1 MGSAAGFIG
10 FLTNNVITF
19 VFVLSL
25 LVFVHEMGHYLVG
38 RWSGIRIMAFSIGF
52 GPEIVGFTDR
62 HGTRWKLSLIPL
74 GGYVRFFGDEDASSK
89 TDVDQL
95 SAMTEEE
102 RAQSFA
108 GAKLWKRAATVAAGP
123 IANFIL
129 AIAIFAVLFGIYG
142 RTTADPVVAMV
153 TRDGAAAEA
162 GIEPGDRLV
171 AIDGASVTTFDEVQ
185 RYVGLRPGRTIV
197 LTVDRDGQKRDF
209 RIVPKLVED
218 TDQFG
223 NKMEMGRIGIALVD
237 PVVTAVEPAGPAA
250 KAGLLAGDRL
260 IAVDGNNVATYY
272 DIGRYVS
279 DRPGKSIVL
288 TVRRNGETRDFP
300 VVAETLTD
308 TDASGNK
315 KDVGSIGIA
324 PIDPLV
330 ASIAPDSPAQA
341 TGLELG
347 DRILSVDGRAIGSIG
362 EVQRY
367 AASHADKPMTLSV
380 ERNGQ
385 TSDVT
390 VTPKKSEEADAFGT
404 PTEIATIGI
413 TDGQKPIKL
422 RYQAYGPFQALGE
435 GVKQTGSIV
444 SGTFEYIANV
454 IGGYMKADQLGGP
467 IRVAQL
473 SGQMATLG
481 FSAVLQFA
489 AILSVSIGLLNLM
502 PVPVLD
508 GGHLMFYAIEAVRG
522 KPLGARAQDIAFR
535 IGFAMVLSLMVFA
548 TWNDISSRL
557 G

>member
-1 MGSAAGFIG
+1 MGSVAGIIG

-52 GPEIVGFTDR
+52 GPEIAGFTDR

-89 TDVDQL
+89 TDADQL
-95 SAMTEEE
+95 AAMTEEE

-129 AIAIFAVLFGIYG
+129 AIVIFAVLFGVYG
-142 RTTADPVVAMV
+142 RTVADPVVAMV
-153 TRDGAAAEA
+153 TRGGAAAEA

-171 AIDGASVTTFDEVQ
+171 GIDGNKITTFDEVQ
-185 RYVGLRPGRTIV
+185 RYVGMRPGRSIV
-197 LTVDRDGQKRDF
+197 LSVERDGQKRDF
-209 RIVPKLVED
+209 NIMPKLAED

-237 PVVTAVEPAGPAA
+237 PVVTAVEPGGPAA
-250 KAGLLAGDRL
+250 RAGLQAGDRL
-260 IAVDGNNVATYY
+260 VAIDGNNVATYY
-272 DIGRYVS
+272 DIARYVG
-279 DRPGKSIVL
+279 DRPGKNVVL
-288 TVRRNGETRDFP
+288 TVERNGQTRDFP
-300 VVAETLTD
+300 MVPAALPETD
-308 TDASGNK
+308 SSGNK
-315 KDVGSIGIA
+315 KDVGNIGIS
-324 PIDPLV
+324 PVDPLV
-330 ASIAPDSPAQA
+330 ATVAQDSPAA
-341 TGLELG
+341 GAGISLG
-347 DRILSVDGRAIGSIG
+347 DRILSVDGRPIGSIG
-362 EVQRY
+362 EIQRY
-367 AASHADKPMTLSV
+367 VATRADKTVVLSV
-380 ERNGQ
+380 EHEG
-385 TSDVT
+385 VT
-390 VTPKKSEEADAFGT
+390 RDIKVMPKLAAEPDAFGKE
-404 PTEIATIGI
+404 TEIGSIGI

-422 RYQAYGPFQALGE
+422 RYEAYGPFQALSE
-435 GVKQTGSIV
+435 GVKQTGNII
-444 SGTFEYIANV
+444 SGTFEYIGNV

-481 FSAVLQFA
+481 LSAVLQFA

-548 TWNDISSRL
+548 TWNDISSRI

>member
-1 MGSAAGFIG
+1 MGSVAGIIG

-52 GPEIVGFTDR
+52 GPEIAGFTDR

-129 AIAIFAVLFGIYG
+129 AIAIFAVLFSVYG
-142 RTTADPVVAMV
+142 RTVADPVVAMV
-153 TRDGAAAEA
+153 TRGGAAAEA

-171 AIDGASVTTFDEVQ
+171 AIDGNKIATFDEVQ
-185 RYVGLRPGRTIV
+185 RYVGMRPGRNIV
-197 LTVDRDGQKRDF
+197 LSVERDGQKRDF
-209 RIVPKLVED
+209 NIVPKLAED

-237 PVVTAVEPAGPAA
+237 PQVTAVEPGGPAA
-250 KAGLLAGDRL
+250 RAGVQAGDRL
-260 IAVDGNNVATYY
+260 VAVDGNNVATYY
-272 DIGRYVS
+272 DIVRYIS
-279 DRPGKSIVL
+279 DRPGKSLVL
-288 TVRRNGETRDFP
+288 TVERDGQTHDFP
-300 VVAETLTD
+300 MVPETLAEID
-308 TDASGNK
+308 SSGNK
-315 KDVGSIGIA
+315 KDVGSVGIS
-324 PIDPLV
+324 PVDPLV
-330 ASIAPDSPAQA
+330 ATIAQDSPAA
-341 TGLELG
+341 GAGITLG

-367 AASHADKPMTLSV
+367 VASRADKTVVLSV
-380 ERNGQ
+380 QHDGMTR
-385 TSDVT
+385 DIK
-390 VTPKKSEEADAFGT
+390 VTPKVAAEPDAFGNE
-404 PTEIATIGI
+404 TEIGSIGI
-413 TDGQKPIKL
+413 SDGQTPIKL
-422 RYQAYGPFQALGE
+422 RYQAYGPLQALSE
-435 GVKQTGSIV
+435 GVKQTGSII
-444 SGTFEYIANV
+444 SGTFEYLGNV

-548 TWNDISSRL
+548 TWNDISSRI

>member
-1 MGSAAGFIG
+1 MGSVAGIIG
-10 FLTNNVITF
+10 FLTNNVVTF

-52 GPEIVGFTDR
+52 GPEIAGFTDR

-108 GAKLWKRAATVAAGP
+108 GARLWKRAATVAAGP
-123 IANFIL
+123 IANFLL
-129 AIAIFAVLFGIYG
+129 AIAIFTVLFSVYG
-142 RTTADPVVAMV
+142 RTVADPVVAMV
-153 TRDGAAAEA
+153 TRGGAAAEA

-171 AIDGASVTTFDEVQ
+171 AVDGNQIATFDEVQ
-185 RYVGLRPGRTIV
+185 RYVGLRPGRNLV
-197 LTVDRDGQKRDF
+197 LTVERDGQKRDF
-209 RIVPKLVED
+209 NLVPKLVED

-237 PVVTAVEPAGPAA
+237 PQVTAVEPGGPAA
-250 KAGLLAGDRL
+250 KAGVQAGDRL
-260 IAVDGNNVATYY
+260 VAIDGNDVATYY
-272 DIGRYVS
+272 DIARYIGE
-279 DRPGKSIVL
+279 RPGKTIVL
-288 TVRRNGETRDFP
+288 TVERNGQTRDFSMEP
-300 VVAETLTD
+300 ATLTE
-308 TDASGNK
+308 TDASGDK
-315 KDVGSIGIA
+315 KDIGSIGIA
-324 PIDPLV
+324 PVDPLV
-330 ASIAPDSPAQA
+330 ATIAQDSPAA
-341 TGLELG
+341 GKGIALG

-362 EVQRY
+362 EVQRH
-367 AASHADKPMTLSV
+367 AASHGDKAIVLSV
-380 ERNGQ
+380 QRDGETR
-385 TSDVT
+385 DVQL
-390 VTPKKSEEADAFGT
+390 VPKKAQEPDAFGN
-404 PTEIATIGI
+404 EVEVASIGI

-422 RYQAYGPFQALGE
+422 RYEAYGPVRAVAE
-435 GVKQTGSIV
+435 GVKQTGSII
-444 SGTFEYIANV
+444 SGTVEYLGNV

-467 IRVAQL
+467 IRVAQM

-481 FSAVLQFA
+481 FAAVLQFA

-548 TWNDISSRL
+548 TWNDISSKI

>member
-52 GPEIVGFTDR
+52 GPEIAGFTDR

-129 AIAIFAVLFGIYG
+129 AIAIFAVLFAIYG
-142 RTTADPVVAMV
+142 RTAADPVVAMV
-153 TRDGAAAEA
+153 TRDGAAAAA

-171 AIDGASVTTFDEVQ
+171 AIDGTNVTTFDEVQ

-197 LTVDRDGQKRDF
+197 LSVERDGQKRDF

-237 PVVTAVEPAGPAA
+237 PLVTAVQPAGPAA
-250 KAGLLAGDRL
+250 KAGILAGDRL
-260 IAVDGNNVATYY
+260 IAIDGNNVATYY

-288 TVRRNGETRDFP
+288 TVQRNGETRDFP
-300 VVAETLTD
+300 IVAETMTD

-315 KDVGSIGIA
+315 KDVGSIGIG

-330 ASIAPDSPAQA
+330 GSIAPDSPAEA
-341 TGLELG
+341 ARLELG

-367 AASHADKPMTLSV
+367 AASHADKPITLSV

-385 TSDVT
+385 TRDVT
-390 VTPKKSEEADAFGT
+390 VTPKKSEETDAFGAQ
-404 PTEIATIGI
+404 TEIATIGI
-413 TDGQKPIKL
+413 TDGQRPLKL
-422 RYQAYGPFQALGE
+422 RYDEYGPLQALGE

-444 SGTFEYIANV
+444 SGTFEYLANV

-481 FSAVLQFA
+481 FAAVLQFA

>member
-1 MGSAAGFIG
+1 MGAAAGFIG

-52 GPEIVGFTDR
+52 GPEIAGFTDR

-129 AIAIFAVLFGIYG
+129 AIAIFAVLFSIYG
-142 RTTADPVVAMV
+142 RTAADPVVAMV

-171 AIDGASVTTFDEVQ
+171 AIDGVKITTFDEVQ
-185 RYVGLRPGRTIV
+185 RYVGLRPGRTITLSV
-197 LTVDRDGQKRDF
+197 ERDGQKRDF
-209 RIVPKLVED
+209 KIIPKLVED

-237 PVVTAVEPAGPAA
+237 PLVTAIEPAGPAA
-250 KAGLLAGDRL
+250 KAGILAGDRL
-260 IAVDGNNVATYY
+260 VAVDGNNVATYY

-288 TVRRNGETRDFP
+288 TVQRNGQIRDFP
-300 VVAETLTD
+300 VVPEKLTD

-330 ASIAPDSPAQA
+330 GSIAPDSPAEA
-341 TGLELG
+341 AGLELG
-347 DRILSVDGRAIGSIG
+347 DRILSVDGRAVSSIG

-367 AASHADKPMTLSV
+367 AAAHADKPVTLSV

-385 TSDVT
+385 ARDLP

-404 PTEIATIGI
+404 QTEIATIGI

-422 RYQAYGPFQALGE
+422 RYEAYGPLQAVGE
-435 GVKQTGSIV
+435 GVKQTGSII
-444 SGTFEYIANV
+444 SGTFEYLANV

-481 FSAVLQFA
+481 FAAVLQFA

>member
-25 LVFVHEMGHYLVG
+25 LVFVHEMGHYLIG
-38 RWSGIRIMAFSIGF
+38 RWSGIRVMAFSIGF
-52 GPEIVGFTDR
+52 GPEIVGFTDS

-95 SAMTEEE
+95 LAMTEEE

-123 IANFIL
+123 IANFLL
-129 AIAIFAVLFGIYG
+129 AIAIFAVLFSIYG
-142 RTTADPVVAMV
+142 RTVADPVVAMV

-171 AIDGASVTTFDEVQ
+171 AIDGSKVSTFDEVQ

-197 LTVDRDGQKRDF
+197 LTVERDGQNRDF
-209 RIVPKLVED
+209 RIVPKLIED

-237 PVVTAVEPAGPAA
+237 PVVTAVEQGGPAA
-250 KAGLLAGDRL
+250 KAGVQAGDRL

-272 DIGRYVS
+272 DIGRYVAE
-279 DRPGKSIVL
+279 RPGKSIVL
-288 TVRRNGETRDFP
+288 TIQRNGVIRDFP
-300 VVAETLTD
+300 IVAETLVD
-308 TDASGNK
+308 TDASGDK

-330 ASIAPDSPAQA
+330 ASIASDSPAQA
-341 TGLELG
+341 AGLEIG
-347 DRILSVDGRAIGSIG
+347 ERVLSVDGRNIGSIG
-362 EVQRY
+362 EVQRL
-367 AASHADKPMTLSV
+367 AAAHADKSMTLTV
-380 ERNGQ
+380 KRDGQ
-385 TSDVT
+385 TRDVT
-390 VTPKKSEEADAFGT
+390 VTPRKSEETDVFGAQA
-404 PTEIATIGI
+404 EIASIGI
-413 TDGQKPIKL
+413 TDGQTPIKL
-422 RYQAYGPFQALGE
+422 RYEAYGPLRALAE

-444 SGTFEYIANV
+444 SGTFEYIGNV

-548 TWNDISSRL
+548 TWNDISSRI

>member
-10 FLTNNVITF
+10 FLTNNVLTF

-25 LVFVHEMGHYLVG
+25 LVFVHEMGHYLIG

-52 GPEIVGFTDR
+52 GPEIAGFTDR

-129 AIAIFAVLFGIYG
+129 AIAIFAVLFSIYG
-142 RTTADPVVAMV
+142 RTAADPVVAMV
-153 TRDGAAAEA
+153 TRDGAAAAA

-171 AIDGASVTTFDEVQ
+171 AIDGVKVTTFDEVQ

-197 LTVDRDGQKRDF
+197 LSVERDGQKRDF

-250 KAGLLAGDRL
+250 KAGVMAGDRL

-279 DRPGKSIVL
+279 DRPGKNIAL
-288 TVRRNGETRDFP
+288 TVQRNGEIRDLTM
-300 VVAETLTD
+300 VAKTLTD

-315 KDVGSIGIA
+315 KDVGSIGIG

-330 ASIAPDSPAQA
+330 ASIAPDSPAEA
-341 TGLELG
+341 AGLEFG

-367 AASHADKPMTLSV
+367 AASHADKPITLSV
-380 ERNGQ
+380 EHNGQ
-385 TSDVT
+385 IRDVA
-390 VTPKKSEEADAFGT
+390 VTPRKSAETDAFGAQ
-404 PTEIATIGI
+404 TEIATIGI
-413 TDGQKPIKL
+413 TDGQKSIKL
-422 RYQAYGPFQALGE
+422 RYEAYGPLQALGE
-435 GVKQTGSIV
+435 GVKQTGSII
-444 SGTFEYIANV
+444 SGTFEYIAN
-454 IGGYMKADQLGGP
+454 IFGGYMKADQLGGP

-481 FSAVLQFA
+481 FAAVLQFA

>member
-1 MGSAAGFIG
+1 MGSAAGLIG
-10 FLTNNVITF
+10 FLMNNVVTF

-25 LVFVHEMGHYLVG
+25 LVFVHEMGHYLIG

-52 GPEIVGFTDR
+52 GPEIAGFTDR

-129 AIAIFAVLFGIYG
+129 AIAIFAVLFSIYG
-142 RTTADPVVAMV
+142 RTAADPVVAMV

-171 AIDGASVTTFDEVQ
+171 AIDGVKITTFDEVQ

-197 LTVDRDGQKRDF
+197 LSVERDGQKRDF
-209 RIVPKLVED
+209 RIIPKLVED

-237 PVVTAVEPAGPAA
+237 PVVTAIEPTGPAA
-250 KAGLLAGDRL
+250 KAGILAGDRL
-260 IAVDGNNVATYY
+260 VAVDGNNVATYY

-288 TVRRNGETRDFP
+288 TVQRNGEIRDFP
-300 VVAETLTD
+300 VVPETLTD

-315 KDVGSIGIA
+315 KDVGSVGIG

-330 ASIAPDSPAQA
+330 GSISPDSPGEAA
-341 TGLELG
+341 GLKLG

-367 AASHADKPMTLSV
+367 AASHADKPITLSV

-385 TSDVT
+385 TRDVS
-390 VTPKKSEEADAFGT
+390 VTPKKSEETDAFGAQS
-404 PTEIATIGI
+404 EIATIGV

-422 RYQAYGPFQALGE
+422 RYEAYGPLQALSE

-481 FSAVLQFA
+481 FAAVLQFA

>member
-1 MGSAAGFIG
+1 MGSVAGIIG

-52 GPEIVGFTDR
+52 GPEIAGFTDR
-62 HGTRWKLSLIPL
+62 HGTRWKLSIIPL

-102 RAQSFA
+102 RARSFA

-129 AIAIFAVLFGIYG
+129 AIAIFAVLFGVYG
-142 RTTADPVVAMV
+142 RTVADPVVAVVM
-153 TRDGAAAEA
+153 RGGAAAEA

-171 AIDGASVTTFDEVQ
+171 AIDGTKVTTFDEVQ
-185 RYVGLRPGRTIV
+185 RYVGLRPGRNIV
-197 LTVDRDGQKRDF
+197 LTVERDGQKRDF
-209 RIVPKLVED
+209 GIVPKLVED

-237 PVVTAVEPAGPAA
+237 PLVTAVEPGGPAA
-250 KAGLLAGDRL
+250 QAGVQAGDRL

-272 DIGRYVS
+272 DIARYVT
-279 DRPGKSIVL
+279 DHAGKSLVL
-288 TVRRNGETRDFP
+288 TVERKGQTRDFP
-300 VVAETLTD
+300 MVPETLAA
-308 TDASGNK
+308 TDASGRK
-315 KDVGSIGIA
+315 KDVGSIGIS

-330 ASIAPDSPAQA
+330 ASIAPDSPAQDA
-341 TGLELG
+341 GIALG
-347 DRILSVDGRAIGSIG
+347 DRILSVDGHLVDSIG
-362 EVQRY
+362 DVQRFV
-367 AASHADKPMTLSV
+367 SSRPDKPVMLHI
-380 ERNGQ
+380 ERNGV
-385 TSDVT
+385 TRDVQ
-390 VTPKKSEEADAFGT
+390 VTPKKTEEPDAFGNE
-404 PTEIATIGI
+404 TEISSIGI
-413 TDGQKPIKL
+413 SDGQKPIKL
-422 RYQAYGPFQALGE
+422 RYEAYGPFQALGE
-435 GVKQTGSIV
+435 GVRQTGSIV
-444 SGTFEYIANV
+444 SGTFEYLGNV

-548 TWNDISSRL
+548 TWNDISSRI

>member
-1 MGSAAGFIG
+1 MGSVAGIIG

-52 GPEIVGFTDR
+52 GPEIAGFTDR

-102 RAQSFA
+102 RARSFA

-129 AIAIFAVLFGIYG
+129 AIAIFAVLFSVYG
-142 RTTADPVVAMV
+142 RTVADPVVAMV

-171 AIDGASVTTFDEVQ
+171 AIDGNSIATFDEVQ
-185 RYVGLRPGRTIV
+185 RYVGMRPGRNIL
-197 LTVDRDGQKRDF
+197 LTVERDGQKRDF
-209 RIVPKLVED
+209 NIVPKLAED

-237 PVVTAVEPAGPAA
+237 PLVTAVEPGGPAA
-250 KAGLLAGDRL
+250 RAGVQAGDRL

-272 DIGRYVS
+272 DIARYIG
-279 DRPGKSIVL
+279 DRPGKSVVL
-288 TVRRNGETRDFP
+288 TVERNHQTRDFP
-300 VVAETLTD
+300 MVPEALAETD
-308 TDASGNK
+308 SSGNK
-315 KDVGSIGIA
+315 KDVGSIGIS
-324 PIDPLV
+324 PVDPLV
-330 ASIAPDSPAQA
+330 ATVAEDSPAA
-341 TGLELG
+341 GAGIVIG
-347 DRILSVDGRAIGSIG
+347 DRILSVDGRVVGSIG

-367 AASHADKPMTLSV
+367 VASRADKTVVLSV
-380 ERNGQ
+380 EHDGVAR
-385 TSDVT
+385 DVQ
-390 VTPKKSEEADAFGT
+390 VMPKTAGEPDAFGKE
-404 PTEIATIGI
+404 TEIGSIGI

-422 RYQAYGPFQALGE
+422 RYEAYGPFRALSE
-435 GVKQTGSIV
+435 GVKQTGSII
-444 SGTFEYIANV
+444 SGTFEYLGNV

-548 TWNDISSRL
+548 TWNDISSRI

>member
-1 MGSAAGFIG
+1 MGAAAGFIG

-52 GPEIVGFTDR
+52 GPEIAGFTDR

-129 AIAIFAVLFGIYG
+129 AIAIFAVLFSIYG
-142 RTTADPVVAMV
+142 RTAADPVVAMV

-171 AIDGASVTTFDEVQ
+171 AIDGVKITTFDEVQ
-185 RYVGLRPGRTIV
+185 RYVGLRPSRTIV
-197 LTVDRDGQKRDF
+197 LSVERDGQKRDF
-209 RIVPKLVED
+209 KIIPKLVED

-237 PVVTAVEPAGPAA
+237 PLVTAIEPAGPAA
-250 KAGLLAGDRL
+250 KAGILAGDRL
-260 IAVDGNNVATYY
+260 VAIDGNNVATYY

-288 TVRRNGETRDFP
+288 TVQRNGQMRDFP
-300 VVAETLTD
+300 VVPERLTD

-330 ASIAPDSPAQA
+330 GSIAPDSPAEA
-341 TGLELG
+341 AGLELG

-367 AASHADKPMTLSV
+367 AAAHADKPVTLSV

-385 TSDVT
+385 TRDLS

-404 PTEIATIGI
+404 QAEIATIGI

-422 RYQAYGPFQALGE
+422 RYEAYGPLQAVGE
-435 GVKQTGSIV
+435 GVKQTGSII

-481 FSAVLQFA
+481 FAAVLQFA

>member
-1 MGSAAGFIG
+1 MSSAAGIIG

-52 GPEIVGFTDR
+52 GPEIAGFTDR
-62 HGTRWKLSLIPL
+62 HGTRWKLSIIPL

-95 SAMTEEE
+95 SAMTPEE
-102 RAQSFA
+102 RARSFA

-129 AIAIFAVLFGIYG
+129 AIVIFAALFGIYG
-142 RTTADPVVAMV
+142 RTVADPVVAMV
-153 TRDGAAAEA
+153 TRGSAAAEA

-171 AIDGASVTTFDEVQ
+171 AIDGSKISTFDEVQ
-185 RYVGLRPGRTIV
+185 RYVSLRPGRKIM
-197 LTVDRDGQKRDF
+197 LTVERDGAQRDF
-209 RIVPKLVED
+209 PIVPTLSED

-223 NKMEMGRIGIALVD
+223 NKMEIGRIGIALTD
-237 PVVTAVEPAGPAA
+237 PLVTAVAPGGPAA
-250 KAGLLAGDRL
+250 KAGVQPGDRL
-260 IAVDGNNVATYY
+260 IAIDGNNVATYFEVE
-272 DIGRYVS
+272 RYVR
-279 DRPGKSIVL
+279 DRPGKSVVL
-288 TVRRNGETRDFP
+288 TVERNGQTRDFP
-300 VVAETLTD
+300 MMPESRAIA
-308 TDASGNK
+308 DASGKNK
-315 KDVGSIGIA
+315 EIGSIGIS

-330 ASIAPDSPAQA
+330 ASVAPDSAAAGAGIEP
-341 TGLELG
+341 G
-347 DRILSVDGRAIGSIG
+347 DRVLAVDGNAVSSIAEVQRFAASHTDKNIVLTTERNGSTRDITLVPRLTQETDAFGNQMQIGSIG
-362 EVQRY
+362 V
-367 AASHADKPMTLSV
+367 
-380 ERNGQ
+380 
-385 TSDVT
+385 
-390 VTPKKSEEADAFGT
+390 
-404 PTEIATIGI
+404 
-413 TDGQKPIKL
+413 TDGQTAL
-422 RYQAYGPFQALGE
+422 RLRHVTYSLPQALAE
-435 GVKQTGSIV
+435 GVNQTGHIV
-444 SGTFEYIANV
+444 SGTFEYIGNV

-481 FSAVLQFA
+481 FGAVLQFA

-548 TWNDISSRL
+548 TWNDISSRI

>member
-1 MGSAAGFIG
+1 MGSAASLIG

-38 RWSGIRIMAFSIGF
+38 RWSGIRVMAFSIGF
-52 GPEIVGFTDR
+52 GPEIAGFTDR

-95 SAMTEEE
+95 AAMTEEE
-102 RAQSFA
+102 RAHSFA
-108 GAKLWKRAATVAAGP
+108 GARLWKRAATVAAGP
-123 IANFIL
+123 IANFLL
-129 AIAIFAVLFGIYG
+129 AIVIFAVLFGIYG
-142 RTTADPVVAMV
+142 RTVADPVVAMV

-171 AIDGASVTTFDEVQ
+171 AVDGAKVATFDEVQ

-197 LTVDRDGQKRDF
+197 LTVERDGQNRDF

-250 KAGLLAGDRL
+250 KAGVLAGDRL

-279 DRPGKSIVL
+279 EHPGKNIVL
-288 TVRRNGETRDFP
+288 TIQRSGAIRDFP
-300 VVAETLTD
+300 MMTDTLVD
-308 TDASGNK
+308 TDASGDK

-330 ASIAPDSPAQA
+330 ASIASDSPAQA
-341 TGLELG
+341 AGLEVG
-347 DRILSVDGRAIGSIG
+347 DRILSVDGREIGSIG
-362 EVQRY
+362 EVQRS
-367 AASHADKPMTLSV
+367 AAAHADKPMTMTV
-380 ERNGQ
+380 KRDGQ
-385 TSDVT
+385 TREVA
-390 VTPKKSEEADAFGT
+390 VTPRKSEETDAFGAR
-404 PTEIATIGI
+404 TEIATIGI
-413 TDGQKPIKL
+413 TDGQKPIRL
-422 RYQAYGPFQALGE
+422 RYEAYGPLQALSE
-435 GVKQTGSIV
+435 GVKQTASII
-444 SGTFEYIANV
+444 SGTFEYIGNV

-481 FSAVLQFA
+481 FAAVLQFA

-548 TWNDISSRL
+548 TWNDISSRI

>member
-1 MGSAAGFIG
+1 MGSAAGIIG

-38 RWSGIRIMAFSIGF
+38 RWSGIRIMAFSLGF
-52 GPEIVGFTDR
+52 GPEIAGFTDR
-62 HGTRWKLSLIPL
+62 HGTRWKLSIIPL

-102 RAQSFA
+102 RARSFA

-129 AIAIFAVLFGIYG
+129 AIAIFAVLFSVYG
-142 RTTADPVVAMV
+142 RTVADPVVAMV
-153 TRDGAAAEA
+153 TRGGAAAEA

-171 AIDGASVTTFDEVQ
+171 AIDGTKVTTFDEVQ
-185 RYVGLRPGRTIV
+185 RYVGLRPGRNIV
-197 LTVDRDGQKRDF
+197 LTVERDGQKREF
-209 RIVPKLVED
+209 GIVPKLVED

-237 PVVTAVEPAGPAA
+237 PLVTAVAPSGPAA
-250 KAGLLAGDRL
+250 QAGVQAGDRL

-272 DIGRYVS
+272 DIARYVA
-279 DRPGKSIVL
+279 DRPGKSLVL
-288 TVRRNGETRDFP
+288 TVERNGQTRDFP
-300 VVAETLTD
+300 MVPETLTA

-315 KDVGSIGIA
+315 KDVGSIGIS
-324 PIDPLV
+324 PVDPLV
-330 ASIAPDSPAQA
+330 ASIVPGSPAEEA
-341 TGLELG
+341 GIIVG
-347 DRILSVDGRAIGSIG
+347 DRILSADGRTIDAIG

-367 AASHADKPMTLSV
+367 VASRPDKAVTLSV
-380 ERNGQ
+380 ERGGK
-385 TSDVT
+385 TLDVQ
-390 VTPKKSEEADAFGT
+390 VVPKKAEEPDAFGNQM
-404 PTEIATIGI
+404 EISSIGI
-413 TDGQKPIKL
+413 ADGQKPIKL
-422 RYQAYGPFQALGE
+422 RYETYGPLQALSE

-444 SGTFEYIANV
+444 SGTFEYLGNV

-522 KPLGARAQDIAFR
+522 NRWVRGRKISLSEL
-535 IGFAMVLSLMVFA
+535 VLRWCCHSWCLRHGTTSA
-548 TWNDISSRL
+548 P

>member
-1 MGSAAGFIG
+1 MGSVAGIIG

-52 GPEIVGFTDR
+52 GPEIAGFTDR

-129 AIAIFAVLFGIYG
+129 AIAIFAVLFGVYG
-142 RTTADPVVAMV
+142 RTVADPVVAMV
-153 TRDGAAAEA
+153 TRGGAAAEA

-171 AIDGASVTTFDEVQ
+171 AIDGNKIATFDEVQ
-185 RYVGLRPGRTIV
+185 RYVGMRPGRNIV
-197 LTVDRDGQKRDF
+197 LSVERDGQKRDF
-209 RIVPKLVED
+209 NIVPKLAED

-237 PVVTAVEPAGPAA
+237 PQVTAVEPGGPAA
-250 KAGLLAGDRL
+250 RAGIQAGDRL
-260 IAVDGNNVATYY
+260 VAIDGNNVATYY
-272 DIGRYVS
+272 DIVRYIG
-279 DRPGKSIVL
+279 DRPGKGVVL
-288 TVRRNGETRDFP
+288 TVERDGQTRDFP
-300 VVAETLTD
+300 MVPETLAETD
-308 TDASGNK
+308 SSGNK
-315 KDVGSIGIA
+315 KDVGSVGIS
-324 PIDPLV
+324 PVDPLV
-330 ASIAPDSPAQA
+330 ATIAQDSPAA
-341 TGLELG
+341 GAGITLG

-367 AASHADKPMTLSV
+367 VASRADKTVILSV
-380 ERNGQ
+380 QHDGVTR
-385 TSDVT
+385 DVK
-390 VTPKKSEEADAFGT
+390 VTPKVAAEPDAFGNE
-404 PTEIATIGI
+404 TEIGSIGI
-413 TDGQKPIKL
+413 SDGQTPIKL
-422 RYQAYGPFQALGE
+422 RYQAYGPLQALSE
-435 GVKQTGSIV
+435 GVKQTGSII
-444 SGTFEYIANV
+444 SGTFEYLGNV

-548 TWNDISSRL
+548 TWNDISSRI

>member
-1 MGSAAGFIG
+1 MGGAASFIG

-52 GPEIVGFTDR
+52 GPEILGYTDR
-62 HGTRWKLSLIPL
+62 HGTRWKLSIIPL

-89 TDVDQL
+89 TDTDQL
-95 SAMTEEE
+95 AAMTEEE

-129 AIAIFAVLFGIYG
+129 AIAIFAVLFSVYG
-142 RTTADPVVAMV
+142 RTVADPVVAMV

-162 GIEPGDRLV
+162 GIEPGDRLM
-171 AIDGASVTTFDEVQ
+171 AIDGVKVKTFDEVQ

-197 LTVDRDGQKRDF
+197 LSVERDGQMRDF
-209 RIVPKLVED
+209 RIMPKLVED

-237 PVVTAVEPAGPAA
+237 PLVTGVEPNGPAA
-250 KAGLLAGDRL
+250 KAGVVAGDRL
-260 IAVDGNNVATYY
+260 IAVDGNTVATYY
-272 DIGRYVS
+272 DIGRYIG
-279 DRPGKSIVL
+279 DRPGKSLVL
-288 TVRRNGETRDFP
+288 TIQRNGEIRDFP
-300 VVAETLTD
+300 IVAETLAE

-330 ASIAPDSPAQA
+330 ASIAPDSPAEA
-341 TGLELG
+341 AGLELG
-347 DRILSVDGRAIGSIG
+347 DRILSVDGQAVGSIS

-367 AASHADKPMTLSV
+367 AASHADKPVALSV
-380 ERNGQ
+380 ERGGQ
-385 TSDVT
+385 TRDVT
-390 VTPKKSEEADAFGT
+390 VTPKKSEETDIFGAQI
-404 PTEIATIGI
+404 EIATIGI
-413 TDGQKPIKL
+413 TDGQKPIRL
-422 RYQAYGPFQALGE
+422 RYETYGPFQALGE

-522 KPLGARAQDIAFR
+522 NPWVHGRR
-535 IGFAMVLSLMVFA
+535 ISLSGSDLRWCCHSWCLRHGTILVPE
-548 TWNDISSRL
+548 
-557 G
+557 

>member
-25 LVFVHEMGHYLVG
+25 LVFVHEMGHYLIG
-38 RWSGIRIMAFSIGF
+38 RWSGIRVMAFSIGF
-52 GPEIVGFTDR
+52 GPEIVGFTDS

-95 SAMTEEE
+95 LAMTEEE

-123 IANFIL
+123 IANFLL
-129 AIAIFAVLFGIYG
+129 AIAIFAVLFSIYG
-142 RTTADPVVAMV
+142 RTVADPVVAMV

-171 AIDGASVTTFDEVQ
+171 AIDGSKISTFDEVQ

-197 LTVDRDGQKRDF
+197 LTVERDGQNRDF
-209 RIVPKLVED
+209 RIVPKLIED

-237 PVVTAVEPAGPAA
+237 PVVTAVEQGGPAA
-250 KAGLLAGDRL
+250 KAGVQAGDRL

-272 DIGRYVS
+272 DIGRYVAE
-279 DRPGKSIVL
+279 RPGKSIVL
-288 TVRRNGETRDFP
+288 TIQRNGVIRDFP
-300 VVAETLTD
+300 IVAETLVD
-308 TDASGNK
+308 TDASGDK

-330 ASIAPDSPAQA
+330 ASIASDSPAQA
-341 TGLELG
+341 AGLEIG
-347 DRILSVDGRAIGSIG
+347 ERVLSVDGRDIGSIG
-362 EVQRY
+362 EVQRL
-367 AASHADKPMTLSV
+367 AAAHADKSMTLTV
-380 ERNGQ
+380 KRDGQ
-385 TSDVT
+385 TRDVM
-390 VTPKKSEEADAFGT
+390 VTPRKSEETDVFGAQ
-404 PTEIATIGI
+404 TEIASIGI
-413 TDGQKPIKL
+413 TDGQTPIKL
-422 RYQAYGPFQALGE
+422 RYEAYGPLRALAE

-444 SGTFEYIANV
+444 SGTFEYIGNV

-548 TWNDISSRL
+548 TWNDISSRI

>member
-52 GPEIVGFTDR
+52 GPEIAGFTDK

-89 TDVDQL
+89 VDVDQL

-129 AIAIFAVLFGIYG
+129 AIAIFAVLFSVYG
-142 RTTADPVVAMV
+142 RTAADPVVAMV

-162 GIEPGDRLV
+162 GIKPGDRLV
-171 AIDGASVTTFDEVQ
+171 AIDGVNVTTFDEVQ
-185 RYVGLRPGRTIV
+185 RYVSLRPGRTIA
-197 LTVDRDGQKRDF
+197 LTVERDGQKRDF
-209 RIVPKLVED
+209 QIVPKLVED

-223 NKMEMGRIGIALVD
+223 NKMEMGRIGIALID
-237 PVVTAVEPAGPAA
+237 PVVTVVEPAGPAA
-250 KAGLLAGDRL
+250 KAGILAGDRL
-260 IAVDGNNVATYY
+260 IAIDGNNVATYY

-279 DRPGKSIVL
+279 DRPGKNVVL
-288 TVRRNGETRDFP
+288 TMQRNGQMRDFP
-300 VVAETLTD
+300 VVPKTVTD

-315 KDVGSIGIA
+315 RDVGSIGIG
-324 PIDPLV
+324 PIDPLIG
-330 ASIAPDSPAQA
+330 SIASNSPAA
-341 TGLELG
+341 SVGLELG
-347 DRILSVDGRAIGSIG
+347 DRILSVDGRAVGSVG

-367 AASHADKPMTLSV
+367 AAAHADKPVSLSV

-385 TSDVT
+385 TRDVS
-390 VTPKKSEEADAFGT
+390 VTPKVSEELDVFGASAK
-404 PTEIATIGI
+404 IASIGI
-413 TDGQKPIKL
+413 TDGQKPPKL
-422 RYQAYGPFQALGE
+422 RYQSYGPLQAIGE
-435 GVKQTGSIV
+435 GVKQTVNIV
-444 SGTFEYIANV
+444 SGTFDYLGNV

-467 IRVAQL
+467 IRVAQM

>member
-1 MGSAAGFIG
+1 MGGAASFIG

-52 GPEIVGFTDR
+52 GPEILGHTDR

-89 TDVDQL
+89 TDTDQL
-95 SAMTEEE
+95 AAMTEEE

-129 AIAIFAVLFGIYG
+129 AIAIFAVLFSVYG
-142 RTTADPVVAMV
+142 RTVADPVVAMV

-162 GIEPGDRLV
+162 GIEPGDRLM
-171 AIDGASVTTFDEVQ
+171 AIDGVKVKTFDEVQ

-197 LTVDRDGQKRDF
+197 LTVERDGQMRDF
-209 RIVPKLVED
+209 RIMPKLVED

-237 PVVTAVEPAGPAA
+237 PLITGVEPNGPAA
-250 KAGLLAGDRL
+250 KAGIVAGDRL
-260 IAVDGNNVATYY
+260 IAADGNAIATYY
-272 DIGRYVS
+272 DIGRYIG

-288 TVRRNGETRDFP
+288 TIQRNGEIRDFP
-300 VVAETLTD
+300 IVAETLTE

-330 ASIAPDSPAQA
+330 ASIAPDSPAEA
-341 TGLELG
+341 AGLELG
-347 DRILSVDGRAIGSIG
+347 DRILSVDGQAVGSIS

-367 AASHADKPMTLSV
+367 AASHADKPVALSV
-380 ERNGQ
+380 ERGGH
-385 TSDVT
+385 TRDVT
-390 VTPKKSEEADAFGT
+390 VTPKKSAETDIFGAQI
-404 PTEIATIGI
+404 EIATIGI
-413 TDGQKPIKL
+413 TDGQKPIRL
-422 RYQAYGPFQALGE
+422 RYEAYGPFQALGE

-548 TWNDISSRL
+548 TWNDISSRI

>member
-1 MGSAAGFIG
+1 MGSAAGLIG
-10 FLTNNVITF
+10 FLMNNVVTF

-52 GPEIVGFTDR
+52 GPEIAGFTDR

-95 SAMTEEE
+95 SSMTAEE
-102 RAQSFA
+102 RAQSFG

-142 RTTADPVVAMV
+142 RTAADPVVAMV
-153 TRDGAAAEA
+153 TRDGAAAAA

-171 AIDGASVTTFDEVQ
+171 AIDGVNVTTFDEVQ

-197 LTVDRDGQKRDF
+197 LSVERDGQKRDF
-209 RIVPKLVED
+209 RIIPKLVED

-237 PVVTAVEPAGPAA
+237 PLVTAIEPAGPAA
-250 KAGLLAGDRL
+250 KAGILAGDRL

-272 DIGRYVS
+272 DIGRYIS

-288 TVRRNGETRDFP
+288 TVQRNGETRDVP
-300 VVAETLTD
+300 VVAGTLID
-308 TDASGNK
+308 LDASGNK
-315 KDVGSIGIA
+315 KDIGSIGIG

-341 TGLELG
+341 AGLELG
-347 DRILSVDGRAIGSIG
+347 DRILSVDGKAIGSIG

-367 AASHADKPMTLSV
+367 AASHADKPMMLSV

-385 TSDVT
+385 ARDVP
-390 VTPKKSEEADAFGT
+390 VTPRKSEEADIFGT
-404 PTEIATIGI
+404 PTEIASIGI
-413 TDGQKPIKL
+413 TDGQKPVRL
-422 RYQAYGPFQALGE
+422 RYQSYGPLQALGE

-444 SGTFEYIANV
+444 SGTFEYLANV
-454 IGGYMKADQLGGP
+454 VGGYMKADQLGGP